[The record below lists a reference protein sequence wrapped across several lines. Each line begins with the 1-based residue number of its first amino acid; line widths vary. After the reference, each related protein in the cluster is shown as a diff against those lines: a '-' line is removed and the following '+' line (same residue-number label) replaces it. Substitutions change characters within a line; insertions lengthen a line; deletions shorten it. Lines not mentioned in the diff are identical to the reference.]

1 MSKKETPKKIVQT
14 TRDGQTVTVY
24 PSRGGIQFTI
34 EPKADKYKKQD

>member
-1 MSKKETPKKIVQT
+1 MAKQKPKPIVQT

-24 PSRGGIQFTI
+24 PSKGGVQVMI